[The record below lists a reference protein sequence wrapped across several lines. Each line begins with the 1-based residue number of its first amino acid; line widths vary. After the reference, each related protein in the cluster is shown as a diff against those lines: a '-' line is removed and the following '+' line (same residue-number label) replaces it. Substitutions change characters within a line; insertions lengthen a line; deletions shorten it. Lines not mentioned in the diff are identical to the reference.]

1 VDVNYKIH
9 VPEVGVKTKTKIIFV
24 NWIESKT
31 KIAVKTELEQKLKW
45 INLELNKSKTKIN
58 LETKTSQISP
68 FQLSLSLSLSPFHPT
83 SPFTLHYRA
92 YRGRRSAVG
101 PAPTILEQT
110 EICALK
116 N

>member
-68 FQLSLSLSLSPFHPT
+68 FQLSLSLSHLSI
-83 SPFTLHYRA
+83 LHLPSLYTTVHIE
-92 YRGRRSAVG
+92 GGGVQWVLPRRFWSKQKFVH
-101 PAPTILEQT
+101 
-110 EICALK
+110 
-116 N
+116 